1 MLPARIQEIVL
12 EAVRSANQERAAGD
26 QLDLTPEAP
35 LFGPGSRLDS
45 MGLVVLLVD
54 IEEALHAEGL
64 DVTLSDEKA
73 VSRTR
78 SPFRSVAT
86 LVAYIGG
93 LADSV
98 T

>member
-1 MLPARIQEIVL
+1 MLPARVREIVL
-12 EAVRSANQERAAGD
+12 DAVRAANSERAPDA
-26 QLDLTPEAP
+26 QLDLAPEAP

-64 DVTLSDEKA
+64 DVTLGDEKA

-78 SPFRSVAT
+78 SPFRSVET
-86 LVAYIGG
+86 LVAYITT
-93 LADSV
+93 LAGAE